1 MLRHAVGRAMN
12 SDPGIEEKRRAKRY
26 PFTVVVTIQELSAG
40 QKISENSPAIGC
52 VSRNAS
58 ESGICL
64 STAVPLPYS
73 AVVRCDISVGDLR
86 ITIPTMAQV
95 RWVQK
100 GHAGEYRSGL
110 AYIF

>member
-1 MLRHAVGRAMN
+1 MN
-12 SDPGIEEKRRAKRY
+12 ADPGIEEKRRTKRY

-40 QKISENSPAIGC
+40 QKISDNSSTIGC

-73 AVVRCDISVGDLR
+73 AVVRCDISVDLR

-95 RWVQK
+95 RWVQR

-110 AYIF
+110 AYIL